1 MSTDPVHDAGAGLSR
16 TTGVPGWPPR
26 SRDLGGAI
34 ARLALAAA
42 WSARHP
48 LEPFASTPGEA
59 PPERYYYRA
68 EDGWES
74 PVFRR
79 PPLPGS
85 SGEPVLLAHGM
96 GQGARSLDFQ
106 EQGSLASALHDA
118 GFDVY
123 VLCHRGDRGAVAPAG
138 ARGFDFD
145 DIVAQDVPAALA
157 TVRRVS
163 GFERVLWVGHAMGGQ
178 LLYAHAARGGASEI
192 AAGVAL
198 CSAVRFPQP
207 TSQVRLAALTARLL
221 PAGWSLPTRM
231 VQRALSA
238 VADPALWA
246 PLARDLEGPV
256 ARGVMLHAG
265 EDVPIG
271 LVHQVARWLSSGTLC
286 DRHDRLDYLAG
297 LRGLALPLMAVAAT
311 GDRVCPPEHARP
323 ALDAVD
329 PSYTRWLC
337 LGEGWAHLDPI
348 LGRQA
353 AVEVFPEVVAWLA
366 RWRKD
371 CW

>member
-1 MSTDPVHDAGAGLSR
+1 MATEPVPVVGAGLSR
-16 TTGVPGWPPR
+16 APDSPSFNARP
-26 SRDLGGAI
+26 RDLGGAL

-48 LEPFASTPGEA
+48 LEPFAATPGEA

-74 PVFRR
+74 PIFRR
-79 PPLPGS
+79 PAAPGA
-85 SGEPVLLAHGM
+85 SGEPVLLAHGFA
-96 GQGARSLDFQ
+96 QGARSFDFL
-106 EQGSLASALHDA
+106 EQGSLASALHAA

-123 VLCHRGDRGAVAPAG
+123 ALSHRGDRGAVAPPTG
-138 ARGFDFD
+138 KGFDFD

-163 GFERVLWVGHAMGGQ
+163 GFERVLWVGHSMGGQ

-192 AAGVAL
+192 AAGATL
-198 CSAVRFPQP
+198 CSAVRFPKP

-221 PAGWSLPTRM
+221 PAEWSLPTRL
-231 VQRALSA
+231 VQGALSA
-238 VADPALWA
+238 VADPGMWA
-246 PLARDLEGPV
+246 SVARDLDGAV

-271 LVHQVARWLSSGTLC
+271 LVRQVARWLSAGSLC

-297 LRGLALPLMAVAAT
+297 LNGLALPIMAVAAS
-311 GDRVCPPEHARP
+311 GDPVCAPEQARP
-323 ALDAVD
+323 ALDALD
-329 PSYTRWLC
+329 PAFTRWLC
-337 LGEGWAHLDPI
+337 LGEGWAHLDPL

-353 AVEVFPEVVAWLA
+353 AVEVFPEVVAWLN
-366 RWRKD
+366 RWRRD